1 MDTKLEV
8 LEEASIPGLSEATV
22 GGFTQTDL
30 LMVDSFAY
38 LTLQASVRLATFLL
52 SSRVKDTDQLR
63 DIGRRMRRD
72 SRGWRL
78 QGA

>member
-1 MDTKLEV
+1 M
-8 LEEASIPGLSEATV
+8 LEEASIPGLSEAMV
-22 GGFTQTDL
+22 GGFAQTVL

-78 QGA
+78 QCA